1 MNGERAES
9 NALAHSSCGRCP
21 HPDMVTSLCTGRKNP
36 GYSDQQS
43 GKIELEFMTEYTM
56 GKLRAIEVH
65 KMKS

>member
-1 MNGERAES
+1 MPWRTLRVADVHILIWL
-9 NALAHSSCGRCP
+9 LASAQEG
-21 HPDMVTSLCTGRKNP
+21 KNT